1 MGTKKKEGTIT
12 FRTAAVLFTLSA
24 LIEFVSLRVEVP
36 LLGAIHSGSV
46 AMAYHLFYAA
56 LYIGL
61 GVGLWSAQRWAYP
74 AVFAATGLY
83 TLDKLQTMFI
93 SRDVIVERLMQE
105 FAESPELLQVMNRE
119 SMLQT
124 VLVVSVT
131 FIACWWGFA
140 WYTHLRR
147 DYFNPGTRRSS

>member
-1 MGTKKKEGTIT
+1 MGTKKKSTIT
-12 FRTAAVLFTLSA
+12 FRTAAVLFGLSA
-24 LIEFVSLRVEVP
+24 LLEFISLGTEVP
-36 LLGAIHSGSV
+36 LFGTIHGGLV
-46 AMAYHLFYAA
+46 AMAYLLVYVA

-74 AVFAATGLY
+74 MVFATTAWY
-83 TLDKLQTMFI
+83 TLDELQTMFS

-105 FAESPELLQVMNRE
+105 IAGSPELLQVVNRE
-119 SMLQT
+119 SMLQM
-124 VLVVSVT
+124 VLLVAAA

-147 DYFNPGTRRSS
+147 DYFKPGAGHSS

>member
-1 MGTKKKEGTIT
+1 MDTKKKGTIT
-12 FRTAAVLFTLSA
+12 FRTTALLFALSA
-24 LIEFVSLRVEVP
+24 LFEFISLGTEVP
-36 LLGAIHSGSV
+36 LFGAIHGGLV
-46 AMAYHLFYAA
+46 ATAYHLVYAV

-74 AVFAATGLY
+74 TVFAVTAVY
-83 TLDKLQTMFI
+83 TLDELQTMCS

-105 FAESPELLQVMNRE
+105 IAGSPELLQVVSKE
-119 SMLQT
+119 SMLQM
-124 VLVVSVT
+124 VLLVSAA

-147 DYFNPGTRRSS
+147 DYFKPGAGHSS